1 VLTFLSATFFT
12 ALGVGLIWWFAT
24 SRRWFDIPDERSSHD
39 QPTPTGGGIAIVL
52 VLLFFILKKGY
63 YPATIFFTMGLFMIA
78 GVGFVDDWRELSIA
92 RRFVAH
98 LLAAAVVC
106 AGGLWFSGGL
116 FLFYLFSFVLMI
128 SMINFY
134 NFMDG
139 IDGQA
144 GLEGLLGGIFLAWV
158 FFAGV
163 QGRLFYHPAGCCA
176 GFLIWNFPW
185 RGRAKIFMGDVGS
198 TALGFTFPALV
209 ILMPGGD
216 WSTWVVFLLI
226 FANFIVDGALTL
238 FVRIWRGEQWYRPHR
253 QHLYQLLVAAGF
265 SHRQVSLGEGGVML
279 AGFLTAEL
287 YLHVPLVFGCSVLI
301 LYAVLLLLAWLRL
314 RRWALMK
321 LTVSTPA

>member
-1 VLTFLSATFFT
+1 VLTFLSAAFFT
-12 ALGVGLIWWFAT
+12 ALGVGLIWWFA
-24 SRRWFDIPDERSSHD
+24 SCRRWLDVPNERSSHE

-52 VLLFFILKKGY
+52 VLLFLILKRGCS
-63 YPATIFFTMGLFMIA
+63 PAIIFFSMGLLLIA
-78 GVGFVDDWRELSIA
+78 GVGLLDDWRELAIT

-98 LLAAAVVC
+98 ILAAAVVC
-106 AGGLWFSGGL
+106 VSGLLFLGGS
-116 FLFYLFSFVLMI
+116 FLFYLFSFVLMV
-128 SMINFY
+128 SMINLY

-158 FFAGV
+158 FAGEP
-163 QGRLFYHPAGCCA
+163 GRLFYIPAGCCL
-176 GFLIWNFPW
+176 GFLLWNFPW

-209 ILMPGGD
+209 VLMPGGN

-226 FANFIVDGALTL
+226 FANFIVDGAMTL
-238 FVRIWRGEQWYRPHR
+238 AVRIWQGEKWYRPHR
-253 QHLYQLLVAAGF
+253 QHLYQLLVAVGF

-287 YLHVPLVFGCSVLI
+287 YLHGPLVFGCFVMI
-301 LYAVLLLLAWLRL
+301 LYAVLLLLVWLRL